1 MKVAIGAVVLAALLN
16 PQVAPAGVAAQPA
29 PSKST
34 FERLNRMRIRNRRG
48 GARPRLVLLAMAIV
62 GPLSVSLAG
71 CAQDATP
78 IETPTPRSAAS
89 SSVAVDPMSRMP
101 DTQWVC
107 GWASGLNTIAWNARG
122 LRDSGQLDEAAYDA
136 RVDAV
141 ELAWTVYPKNRSE
154 VDGNASEVQSVAQ
167 SGAGYFDDAFQ
178 AAMQMLNASCVEHD
192 SVMILSTVKSLGG

>member
-1 MKVAIGAVVLAALLN
+1 
-16 PQVAPAGVAAQPA
+16 
-29 PSKST
+29 
-34 FERLNRMRIRNRRG
+34 MRR
-48 GARPRLVLLAMAIV
+48 VLLATAIV

-71 CAQDATP
+71 CAQDATLVEMP
-78 IETPTPRSAAS
+78 SSTPTPRSGAS
-89 SSVAVDPMSRMP
+89 SSVPADPMARMP

-136 RVDAV
+136 RIDAV

-154 VDGNASEVQSVAQ
+154 VDGDASEVRSVAE
-167 SGAGYFDDAFQ
+167 SGVDYFDDAFQ
-178 AAMQMLNASCVEHD
+178 AAMQGLNASCIEHD